1 MVAQKVQLTIDQ
13 GTTFTKDFT
22 FLDTNSEPTDFST
35 HTANSQMRKTFTST
49 TAHTFTVGLFSNGQ
63 ITLSMSANTTSSI
76 VAGRFVYDLEVQT
89 TDGIRSRLVEGI
101 ATVTPQVTK

>member
-1 MVAQKVQLTIDQ
+1 MAQKVQLTIDQ

-22 FLDTNSEPTDFST
+22 FLDTNSDPIDFST
-35 HTANSQMRKTFTST
+35 HTANSQLRKTFTST

-63 ITLSMSANTTSSI
+63 ITLSMSANTTNAI
-76 VAGRFVYDLEVQT
+76 VAGRYVYDVEVQST
-89 TDGIRSRLVEGI
+89 TGTRSRLVEGI